1 MAVYHSTKALLEGL
15 VALAASC
22 SSKLELKT
30 LNTTND
36 GWPLR
41 SASIGSGPTKVLLSF
56 GIHGREYMTSEI
68 AMNFLTKLC
77 SGDEHKLLNDVTFT
91 TIPVF
96 NPDGRARTDAALG
109 LGTGI
114 RDQSC
119 GDRRKNG
126 KFVDLNRNFDWDWDD
141 LVASSG
147 DALSTSYR
155 GPAPNSEIE
164 SQTLDALA
172 GAVKPDMYI
181 DIHTGTLAMY
191 APWNHNSSGAPNT
204 DEAIALLNKVATGT
218 SWHRDQRPKFGV
230 GGIVSYLASGTAA
243 DFIFA
248 KHHPRYAFIFETYLE
263 AANAGNTE
271 SRMGISSADLTQKL
285 PRGAMAH
292 RVAANRRPPPR
303 AADSLQPQE
312 LRRLALQRS
321 TFANATVSSSKP
333 SEWVG
338 DSCFE
343 YFSPTDDEGL
353 EGLVRAWTSALL
365 LASRTLVVDM
375 ARDASQ
381 AGGTSVGQGLRRAV

>member
-68 AMNFLTKLC
+68 AMNFLTRLC

-126 KFVDLNRNFDWDWDD
+126 KFVDLNRNSKPAHC
-141 LVASSG
+141 VG
-147 DALSTSYR
+147 YLS
-155 GPAPNSEIE
+155 
-164 SQTLDALA
+164 LA
-172 GAVKPDMYI
+172 TRAGKY
-181 DIHTGTLAMY
+181 T
-191 APWNHNSSGAPNT
+191 
-204 DEAIALLNKVATGT
+204 
-218 SWHRDQRPKFGV
+218 FGM
-230 GGIVSYLASGTAA
+230 
-243 DFIFA
+243 
-248 KHHPRYAFIFETYLE
+248 RYA
-263 AANAGNTE
+263 
-271 SRMGISSADLTQKL
+271 L
-285 PRGAMAH
+285 PRCGHA
-292 RVAANRRPPPR
+292 
-303 AADSLQPQE
+303 
-312 LRRLALQRS
+312 
-321 TFANATVSSSKP
+321 
-333 SEWVG
+333 
-338 DSCFE
+338 
-343 YFSPTDDEGL
+343 
-353 EGLVRAWTSALL
+353 
-365 LASRTLVVDM
+365 
-375 ARDASQ
+375 
-381 AGGTSVGQGLRRAV
+381 QG

>member
-1 MAVYHSTKALLEGL
+1 MVVYHSTKALLEGL

-30 LNTTND
+30 LATTND

-41 SASIGSGPTKVLLSF
+41 SASIGSGPTQVLLSF

-68 AMNFLTKLC
+68 AFSLLTNLC
-77 SGDEHKLLNDVTFT
+77 SGDEDRLLREVTFT
-91 TIPVF
+91 TMPIF
-96 NPDGRARTDAALG
+96 NPDGRARTDNALG

-114 RDQSC
+114 GDQSC

-126 KFVDLNRNFDWDWDD
+126 KYVDLNRNFDWDWDD
-141 LVASSG
+141 ATASSG
-147 DALSTSYR
+147 DASSTSYR

-172 GAVKPDMYI
+172 AAVKPDMYI

-191 APWNHNSSGAPNT
+191 APWNHNSSGALNS
-204 DEAIALLNKVATGT
+204 DEAIALLDKVATET
-218 SWHRDQRPKFGV
+218 SWHRDHAPKYGV

-243 DFIFA
+243 DFVFA
-248 KHHPRYAFIFETYLE
+248 KHHPRYAFIFETYLQG
-263 AANAGNTE
+263 ANAENTE
-271 SRMGISSADLTQKL
+271 SRKGTYSADLTAKL

-303 AADSLQPQE
+303 AADSLQPQA
-312 LRRLALQRS
+312 LRSKPVQSS
-321 TFANATVSSSKP
+321 TFDNATMWISKP
-333 SEWVG
+333 SQWVG

-343 YFSPTDDEGL
+343 YFSPTDDESL

-365 LASRTLVVDM
+365 LASRTLVADV
-375 ARDASQ
+375 ARDSQ
-381 AGGTSVGQGLRRAV
+381 SSA

>member
-1 MAVYHSTKALLEGL
+1 MVVYHSTKALLEGL
-15 VALAASC
+15 VTLAASC

-30 LNTTND
+30 LATTND

-41 SASIGSGPTKVLLSF
+41 SASIGSGPTQILLSF

-68 AMNFLTKLC
+68 AHSLLTKLC
-77 SGDEHKLLNDVTFT
+77 SGDEDRLLREVTFT
-91 TIPVF
+91 TVPVF

-114 RDQSC
+114 GDQSC

-126 KFVDLNRNFDWDWDD
+126 NYVDLNRNFDWDWDD
-141 LVASSG
+141 ASASSG
-147 DALSTSYR
+147 DPSSTSYR
-155 GPAPNSEIE
+155 GSGPNSEIE
-164 SQTLDALA
+164 SQTLDHLA
-172 GAVKPDMYI
+172 AAVKPDMYI

-191 APWNHNSSGAPNT
+191 APWNHNSSGALNN
-204 DEAIALLNKVATGT
+204 DEAIVLLDKVKSET
-218 SWHRDQRPKFGV
+218 SWHRDVAPKYGV

-243 DFIFA
+243 DFVFA
-248 KHHPRYAFIFETYLE
+248 RHHPRYAFIFETYLQG
-263 AANAGNTE
+263 ANADNTQ
-271 SRMGISSADLTQKL
+271 SRMGVSSADLTAKKL

-303 AADSLQPQE
+303 AANSLHPQE
-312 LRRLALQRS
+312 LRRKVVQRS
-321 TFANATVSSSKP
+321 RYVNATVSSSKP

-343 YFSPTDDEGL
+343 YFSPTDDESL

-365 LASRTLVVDM
+365 LASRTLVIDV
-375 ARDASQ
+375 AADASR
-381 AGGTSVGQGLRRAV
+381 GGGASGKGRA

>member
-68 AMNFLTKLC
+68 AMNLLTKLC

-96 NPDGRARTDAALG
+96 NPDGRGRTDAALG

-155 GPAPNSEIE
+155 GPAPNSEME

-204 DEAIALLNKVATGT
+204 DEAIALLDKVATGT
-218 SWHRDQRPKFGV
+218 SWHRNQRPKFGV

-243 DFIFA
+243 DFVFA

-292 RVAANRRPPPR
+292 RVAANRRPPPH

-375 ARDASQ
+375 TRDASQ

>member
-22 SSKLELKT
+22 SSTLELKT

-191 APWNHNSSGAPNT
+191 SPWNHNSSGAPNT

-381 AGGTSVGQGLRRAV
+381 AGETSVGQGLRRAV

>member
-1 MAVYHSTKALLEGL
+1 MVVYHSTKALLEGL

-36 GWPLR
+36 GWPIR

-68 AMNFLTKLC
+68 AMNLLTTLC
-77 SGDEHKLLNDVTFT
+77 SGGEHKLLKDVTFT
-91 TIPVF
+91 TMPIF

-109 LGTGI
+109 LGTSI
-114 RDQSC
+114 RDQAC

-126 KFVDLNRNFDWDWDD
+126 RLVDLNRNFDWDWDD
-141 LVASSG
+141 MAASSG
-147 DALSTSYR
+147 DVLSTSYR
-155 GPAPNSEIE
+155 GPAANSEIE

-191 APWNHNSSGAPNT
+191 APWNHNSSGGLNN
-204 DEAIALLNKVATGT
+204 DEAIALLDKVATET
-218 SWHRDQRPKFGV
+218 SWHRDHTPKFGV

-248 KHHPRYAFIFETYLE
+248 KHHPRYAFIFETYLQG
-263 AANAGNTE
+263 ANAGNTE
-271 SRMGISSADLTQKL
+271 SRRGLSSADLTMKL

-303 AADSLQPQE
+303 AADSLQPGAAAAGAA
-312 LRRLALQRS
+312 ALDVRQCDGEQLEAER
-321 TFANATVSSSKP
+321 
-333 SEWVG
+333 VG
-338 DSCFE
+338 
-343 YFSPTDDEGL
+343 G
-353 EGLVRAWTSALL
+353 
-365 LASRTLVVDM
+365 
-375 ARDASQ
+375 
-381 AGGTSVGQGLRRAV
+381 